1 MNVQCTKAFTA
12 ALNKYL
18 KAAGRPERAYYKEYT
33 EREYRMQVDCMSDPG
48 ADYKPE
54 RGTIAAIM
62 IYYPAE
68 FYAVPRALST
78 RELNRIFRSSDKT
91 ADGLFAAILDE
102 IEI

>member
-1 MNVQCTKAFTA
+1 MNVQCTKVFTA

-18 KAAGRPERAYYKEYT
+18 KAAGRPERAAYKEYQ
-33 EREYRMQVDCMSDPG
+33 EREYRMQVDCMNNPG
-48 ADYKPE
+48 IDYKPE

-68 FYAVPRALST
+68 YYAAPQALTT
-78 RELNRIFRSSDKT
+78 RDLTRIYHRSDKT
-91 ADGLFAAILDE
+91 APGLFAAILDE